1 MKPSELKFITIG
13 KVLAPWRLEG
23 HLKIEVI
30 TDFPQRFASSST
42 VYIDRQP
49 ATIESIT
56 WHKGRAIVRLNTV
69 DNLQEAEKLK
79 GKLVEIHH
87 SQLRSLSD
95 GQYYH
100 FELIGLRVQTTQ
112 GEFVGKIK
120 EVLTTTNNDTYVVN
134 GPGGEILIPA
144 VGDIVK
150 SVDLSKGYLV
160 IEPIKGLLNLNK
172 KEAKP
177 A

>member
-1 MKPSELKFITIG
+1 
-13 KVLAPWRLEG
+13 
-23 HLKIEVI
+23 
-30 TDFPQRFASSST
+30 
-42 VYIDRQP
+42 
-49 ATIESIT
+49 
-56 WHKGRAIVRLNTV
+56 
-69 DNLQEAEKLK
+69 
-79 GKLVEIHH
+79 
-87 SQLRSLSD
+87 
-95 GQYYH
+95 
-100 FELIGLRVQTTQ
+100 
-112 GEFVGKIK
+112 
-120 EVLTTTNNDTYVVN
+120 VVN